1 MEAET
6 NLVVL
11 ERERYES
18 TRDYAIRCLTYNIVN
33 LHLKPGQ
40 LVSESIISELLELS
54 RTPVREAFF
63 DLSKSGLL
71 KIMPQRGTRV
81 AHIDLDLVEEARF
94 ARWAIERCIVQQ
106 LAESR
111 ADYDIVELRNNIE
124 KQLACKE
131 DKDAEQ
137 LLEIDNTFHKLLFRF
152 CQKESVYNYLKRLRV
167 HFDRVRKLNIERV
180 ETDRIINDHTEL
192 TDAIEAQDKAKSLEV
207 IDRHLT
213 RVIDD
218 IHYLKLQYP
227 DYFVNKKKRTIAT
240 F

>member
-18 TRDYAIRCLTYNIVN
+18 TRDYAIRCLSYNIVN

-106 LAESR
+106 LTETR
-111 ADYDIVELRNNIE
+111 TDYDIVELKNNLE
-124 KQLACKE
+124 KQLACQE
-131 DKDAEQ
+131 AKDAQ
-137 LLEIDNTFHKLLFRF
+137 QFLEIDNTFHKLLFRF

-167 HFDRVRKLNIERV
+167 HFDRVRKLHIERM
-180 ETDRIINDHTEL
+180 DMARIINDHTEL
-192 TDAIEAQDKAKSLEV
+192 TNAIEARDKTKSLEV

-218 IHYLKLQYP
+218 LHYLKLQY
-227 DYFVNKKKRTIAT
+227 DLFLLV
-240 F
+240 

>member
-18 TRDYAIRCLTYNIVN
+18 TRDYAIRCLSYNIVN

-106 LAESR
+106 LTETR
-111 ADYDIVELRNNIE
+111 TDYDIVELKNNLE
-124 KQLACKE
+124 KQLACQE
-131 DKDAEQ
+131 TKDAQQ

-167 HFDRVRKLNIERV
+167 HFDRVRKLNIERM
-180 ETDRIINDHTEL
+180 DMARIINDHTEL
-192 TDAIEAQDKAKSLEV
+192 TNAIEAQDKTKSLEV

-218 IHYLKLQYP
+218 LHYLKLQYP
-227 DYFVNKKKRTIAT
+227 DYFVVKKKRTIAS

>member
-18 TRDYAIRCLTYNIVN
+18 TRDYAIRCLSYNIVN

-40 LVSESIISELLELS
+40 LVSESIISEQLELS

-81 AHIDLDLVEEARF
+81 SHIDLDLVEEARF
-94 ARWAIERCIVQQ
+94 ARWAIERSIVQQ
-106 LAESR
+106 LSQSR
-111 ADYDIVELRNNIE
+111 TDYDIVELRNNIE
-124 KQLACKE
+124 QQKVCIE
-131 DKDAEQ
+131 NNDAAK
-137 LLEIDNTFHKLLFRF
+137 LLLIDNTFHKLLFRF
-152 CQKESVYNYLKRLRV
+152 CQKESVYNFLKRLLV
-167 HFDRVRKLNIERV
+167 HFDRVRNLNIERM
-180 ETDRIINDHTEL
+180 DMNRLINDHTEL
-192 TDAIEAQDKAKSLEV
+192 TDAIEAKDEAKSLEV

-227 DYFVNKKKRTIAT
+227 DYFVIKKKRTIAS

>member
-6 NLVVL
+6 SLVVL

-18 TRDYAIRCLTYNIVN
+18 TRDYAIRCLSYNIVN
-33 LHLKPGQ
+33 LHLAPGQ
-40 LVSESIISELLELS
+40 LVSESIISEQLELS

-81 AHIDLDLVEEARF
+81 SYIDLDLVEEARF

-106 LAESR
+106 LSQIR
-111 ADYDIVELRNNIE
+111 TDYDIVELRNNLE
-124 KQLACKE
+124 KQKKCQQS
-131 DKDAEQ
+131 KDPSH
-137 LLEIDNTFHKLLFRF
+137 LLIVDNTFHELLFRF
-152 CQKESVYNYLKRLRV
+152 CQKESVYNFLKRLRV
-167 HFDRVRKLNIERV
+167 HFDRVRKLNIERMDM
-180 ETDRIINDHTEL
+180 ERLINDHTEL
-192 TDAIEAQDKAKSLEV
+192 TDAIEAKDEAKSLEV

-218 IHYLKLQYP
+218 LHYLKLQYP
-227 DYFVNKKKRTIAT
+227 DYFLNKKKRTIA
-240 F
+240 FF

>member
-18 TRDYAIRCLTYNIVN
+18 TRDYAIRCLSYNIVN

-106 LAESR
+106 LTETR
-111 ADYDIVELRNNIE
+111 TDYDIVELKNNLE
-124 KQLACKE
+124 KQLACQE
-131 DKDAEQ
+131 AKDAQ
-137 LLEIDNTFHKLLFRF
+137 QFLEIDNTFHKLLFRF

-167 HFDRVRKLNIERV
+167 HFDRVRKLHIERM
-180 ETDRIINDHTEL
+180 DMARIINDHTEL
-192 TDAIEAQDKAKSLEV
+192 TNAIEARDKTKSLEV

-218 IHYLKLQYP
+218 LHYLKLQYP
-227 DYFVNKKKRTIAT
+227 DYFLNKKKRTIAS

>member
-111 ADYDIVELRNNIE
+111 TDYDIVELRNNIE

>member
-6 NLVVL
+6 KLVIL

-18 TRDYAIRCLTYNIVN
+18 TRDYAIRCLSYNIVN
-33 LHLKPGQ
+33 LHLTPGQ
-40 LVSESIISELLELS
+40 LVSESIISEQLELS

-81 AHIDLDLVEEARF
+81 SHIDLDLVEEARF
-94 ARWAIERCIVQQ
+94 ARWAVERCIVQQ
-106 LAESR
+106 LSQTHT
-111 ADYDIVELRNNIE
+111 DYDIIELRNNIE
-124 KQLACKE
+124 KQKMCLE
-131 DKDAEQ
+131 TKDAAQ
-137 LLEIDNTFHKLLFRF
+137 MLEIDNAFHELLFRF
-152 CQKESVYNYLKRLRV
+152 CQKESVFNFLKRLRV
-167 HFDRVRKLNIERV
+167 HFDRVRNLNLARMDMERL
-180 ETDRIINDHTEL
+180 INDHTEL
-192 TDAIEAQDKAKSLEV
+192 TDAIEAKDEAKSLEV

-218 IHYLKLQYP
+218 LHYLKLEYP

>member
-18 TRDYAIRCLTYNIVN
+18 TRDYAIRCLSYNIVN

-106 LAESR
+106 LTETR
-111 ADYDIVELRNNIE
+111 TDYDIVELKNNLE
-124 KQLACKE
+124 KQLACQE
-131 DKDAEQ
+131 AKDAQQ

-167 HFDRVRKLNIERV
+167 HFDRVRKLNIERM
-180 ETDRIINDHTEL
+180 DMARIINDHTEL
-192 TDAIEAQDKAKSLEV
+192 TNAIEAQDKTKSLEV

-218 IHYLKLQYP
+218 LHYLKLQYP
-227 DYFVNKKKRTIAT
+227 DYFVVKKKRTIAS